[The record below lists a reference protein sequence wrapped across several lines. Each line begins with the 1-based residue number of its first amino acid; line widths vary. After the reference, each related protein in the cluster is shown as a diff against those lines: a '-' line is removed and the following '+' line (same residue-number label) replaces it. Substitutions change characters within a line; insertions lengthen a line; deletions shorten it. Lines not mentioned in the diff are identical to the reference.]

1 LQGFQFRH
9 ITQNPEF
16 GDQALSDRI
25 EMEEDESRGADE
37 PVAKVSWRRTIL
49 WMLGMILLF
58 NLIAFAI
65 FWFWIKPRL
74 GW

>member
-1 LQGFQFRH
+1 M
-9 ITQNPEF
+9 
-16 GDQALSDRI
+16 SDRI

-37 PVAKVSWRRTIL
+37 PVAKVGWRRTIL